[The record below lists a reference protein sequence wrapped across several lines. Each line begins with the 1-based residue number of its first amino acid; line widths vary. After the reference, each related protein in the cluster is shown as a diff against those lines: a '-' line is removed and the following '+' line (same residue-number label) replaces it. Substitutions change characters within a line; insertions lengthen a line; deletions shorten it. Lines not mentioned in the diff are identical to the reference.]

1 MREKKKKDI
10 IMEKNLEIDR
20 RARERE
26 REPQRDRYKDKE
38 HDREKRKYIQLT
50 CYQHNILA
58 PVYIL
63 Y

>member
-26 REPQRDRYKDKE
+26 RETP
-38 HDREKRKYIQLT
+38 KRQIER
-50 CYQHNILA
+50 
-58 PVYIL
+58 
-63 Y
+63 